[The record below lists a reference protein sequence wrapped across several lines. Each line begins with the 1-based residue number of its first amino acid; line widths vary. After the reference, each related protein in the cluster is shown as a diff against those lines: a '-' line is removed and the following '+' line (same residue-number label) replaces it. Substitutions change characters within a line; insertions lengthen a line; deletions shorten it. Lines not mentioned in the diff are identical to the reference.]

1 MSIEKLLKQKAAIDT
16 KIREA
21 ELVAKNKNRV
31 ETLVVKTLAK
41 YPTLFLSNPTALQK
55 SLDDALKGIASSLK
69 T

>member
-41 YPTLFLSNPTALQK
+41 YPALFLSNPTALQK